1 MCNNWKYLQRKNTVF
16 IIEKSFHCIY
26 VYLTLKNIRNKVIF
40 GVLEEA
46 YELLLQLEF
55 YLELGACS
63 TATGNRDVELYS
75 RFA

>member
-1 MCNNWKYLQRKNTVF
+1 M
-16 IIEKSFHCIY
+16 
-26 VYLTLKNIRNKVIF
+26 IF

-63 TATGNRDVELYS
+63 RATGNRDVELYS
-75 RFA
+75 RFSQLSLTEWSTLHMEIQWRGKK